1 MKGGGAM
8 MRKMKTA
15 FYAAVSSMLIM
26 PALVIEAQGSGYV
39 KPENPGG
46 VPVGGDASQLIM
58 NIVKWLLGFV
68 GALAVLMIIV
78 SGIMYITAAGDEGR
92 VDSAKRYLV
101 YAIVGL
107 VVALLGYAIVVTIG
121 DQLGAMQ

>member
-1 MKGGGAM
+1 M
-8 MRKMKTA
+8 MQKMKTA
-15 FYAAVSSMLIM
+15 FYAAFSGML
-26 PALVIEAQGSGYV
+26 ALPVMALAQYSR
-39 KPENPGG
+39 PDNPGG
-46 VPVGGDASQLIM
+46 VPEGGDANQLIM

-121 DQLGAMQ
+121 DQLGAMN